1 MEFNRK
7 HNVFLTQYFDNQ
19 LVSTKYVWGRTPF
32 PNQFNHA
39 ETPTDYGPKKIIDVQ
54 TKPLGWKGLQLGHTH
69 PQSSKSMQSPQKELC
84 NAKIYAGK
92 PNYNQLHFEPWRAN
106 IISIWT
112 LQTAISPS
120 NHNLSFSKVSGG
132 RNVQPPNLLDLLAT
146 PNASAHCNIPF
157 LPLSNR

>member
-1 MEFNRK
+1 MFLWHNTLIINSCQRNMYGDGPHFQTNSIMRK
-7 HNVFLTQYFDNQ
+7 IPQITDQRKSLMSNPNLWV
-19 LVSTKYVWGRTPF
+19 GRVC
-32 PNQFNHA
+32 NL
-39 ETPTDYGPKKIIDVQ
+39 D
-54 TKPLGWKGLQLGHTH
+54 TH

-84 NAKIYAGK
+84 NAKTYAGK

-112 LQTAISPS
+112 FQTAISPS

>member
-1 MEFNRK
+1 MEFNNK
-7 HNVFLTQYFDNQ
+7 QCFLTQYFDNMYGDGPQ
-19 LVSTKYVWGRTPF
+19 FQTNSIMRKIPQITDQRKSLMSKPNLWAGRIC
-32 PNQFNHA
+32 NL
-39 ETPTDYGPKKIIDVQ
+39 D
-54 TKPLGWKGLQLGHTH
+54 TH